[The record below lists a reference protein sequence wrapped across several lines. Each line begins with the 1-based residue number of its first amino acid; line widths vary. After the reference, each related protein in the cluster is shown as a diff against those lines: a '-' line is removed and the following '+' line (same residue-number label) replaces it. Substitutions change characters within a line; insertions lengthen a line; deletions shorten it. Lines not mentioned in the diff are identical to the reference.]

1 MTKKVPFKGRILMIG
16 YGSVGH
22 CTMPMLDRHLDM
34 PLSRITVVEP
44 DDHSEEIA
52 PYVARGVTYVN
63 KEITKK
69 NYKDVLAKYVGR
81 GDMVLNLSVNVS
93 SQDVMA
99 WCQQNGANYL
109 DTCIEPWPGY
119 YDNPK
124 LPANERSNYHLRY
137 STREMAKKWPK
148 GSPTMVVTMGANPG
162 LISHFVKAGL
172 MEIGRE
178 KNKNLAEP
186 KTREG
191 WARLAMDVG
200 LKTIHV
206 AERDTQVANIPKKL
220 DEFVN
225 TWSIH
230 GFVSEGLQP
239 SELGWGTHEKRL
251 PLDANEHPVGPKC
264 AIYLNQPGCVTQ
276 VRSWTPIN
284 GEMIGF
290 LITHGEAIT
299 LADYLTAH
307 DGERPIYRPTVH
319 YAYHPCDDAVLSVR
333 ELQMHNFKM
342 QKKVRLMGK
351 EIVSGMDELGALLM
365 GDFGAL
371 WYGSQLTIQEARQ
384 ILGDRFNAT
393 SLQIASPVLAG
404 AIHMIKNPNQGLLEP
419 EDLDH
424 DFVIDVCK
432 PYLGKIVGVRTDWT
446 PLQKRGVLFPEP
458 HLDRMDPWQ
467 FGNFRVT

>member
-1 MTKKVPFKGRILMIG
+1 MATKTKFGGRVLMIG
-16 YGSVGH
+16 FGSVGH
-22 CTMPMLDRHLDM
+22 CTLPLIARHIDM
-34 PLSRITVVEP
+34 PLSRVTVVEM

-52 PYVARGVTYVN
+52 PFVKQGVTYVI

-69 NYKDVLAKYVGR
+69 NFKNVLAKHAGR
-81 GDMVLNLSVNVS
+81 GDIVLNLSVSVS
-93 SQDVMA
+93 SHEVME
-99 WCQQNGANYL
+99 WCQKAGANYL

-124 LPANERSNYHLRY
+124 IPAYQRSNYYLRY
-137 STREMAKKWPK
+137 EAKELASKWPK
-148 GSPTMVVTMGANPG
+148 GAPTMIMTMGANPG
-162 LISHFVKAGL
+162 IISHFVKAGM
-172 MEIGRE
+172 MELARGKGRNAG
-178 KNKNLAEP
+178 KP
-186 KTREG
+186 TTREG
-191 WARLAMDVG
+191 WARLAMDLG
-200 LKTIHV
+200 LKAIHV
-206 AERDTQVANIPKKL
+206 AERDTQVANVPKKL

-239 SELGWGTHEKRL
+239 AELGWGTHEKRL

-299 LADYLTAH
+299 LADYLTVF
-307 DGERPIYRPTVH
+307 DGEKPIYRPTVH

-333 ELQMHNFKM
+333 EMQMHNFRM

-351 EIVSGMDELGALLM
+351 EIVAGMDELGALLM

-371 WYGSQLTIQEARQ
+371 WFGSQLTIQEARQ

-404 AIHMIKNPNQGLLEP
+404 MIHMIRNPKQGLLEP

-424 DFVIDVCK
+424 EFVIDVCR
-432 PYLGKIVGVRTDWT
+432 PYLGKVAAARTDWT
-446 PLQKRGVLFPEP
+446 PLQKRAVLFPEP